1 MKQLKIAL
9 RMKRFTFRATQ
20 IWLLPRKEMV
30 RACPGCPPPEAHH
43 PGMSRAHHRT
53 PPETQ
58 VQPSLAPTFLS
69 AGDVQSRGS
78 LAHRGVPSLPSELT
92 EHSWTTAAAAYCKQ
106 HRNQARNSESSYM
119 PTPPGTPASSHP
131 HQLPAEVLLSVS

>member
-1 MKQLKIAL
+1 
-9 RMKRFTFRATQ
+9 MKRFTFRATQ

-30 RACPGCPPPEAHH
+30 YACPGCTPPEAHH

-78 LAHRGVPSLPSELT
+78 LAHSRAPPCPQSSLSTAGQQQQLHTANSTETKPGTLKAATCQHLLEHPHPPTHTSCQQRCCSVSPS
-92 EHSWTTAAAAYCKQ
+92 TAAAM
-106 HRNQARNSESSYM
+106 R
-119 PTPPGTPASSHP
+119 
-131 HQLPAEVLLSVS
+131 